1 MKCKEC
7 GTELLE
13 GDCICSTCGAEV
25 NVFFQNPVSNFVSP
39 SSDESEYRT
48 VYPTYEEAELLRRQ
62 RRQETPDI
70 SSSGF
75 SRFINSPLF
84 RHLEIFIIV
93 ISVALT
99 LYCFN
104 QNCFS
109 IDVRYNGLITDLS
122 SVSNV
127 KVKQLTYNILS
138 GSFNVHFSKLMLA
151 LSIITLLALFTKN
164 TRKWASLTIILQLIS
179 ALYCIRSASK
189 ILANAKRMLPSFI
202 KQYNLEKYDMN
213 VKLDIGIGYKL
224 LILITILLSLS
235 LIMQLLRFITKSYKS
250 GSGYR
255 YL

>member
-62 RRQETPDI
+62 RRQGTPDI
-70 SSSGF
+70 SSGGF
-75 SRFINSPLF
+75 SRFINNPLF

-109 IDVRYNGLITDLS
+109 IDVRYNGLVTDLS

-164 TRKWASLTIILQLIS
+164 TRKWTSLTIILQIIS

-189 ILANAKRMLPSFI
+189 ILANTKQMLPSFI
-202 KQYNLEKYDMN
+202 KQYHLDEYGMNL
-213 VKLDIGIGYKL
+213 KLDVGIGYKL
-224 LILITILLSLS
+224 LILITVLLSLS

-250 GSGYR
+250 GIR
-255 YL
+255 L

>member
-7 GTELLE
+7 GTELFE

-39 SSDESEYRT
+39 SSAESEFRT
-48 VYPTYEEAELLRRQ
+48 IYPTYEEAELLHRQ
-62 RRQETPDI
+62 RRQGTPDI
-70 SSSGF
+70 SSGGF

-84 RHLEIFIIV
+84 RYLEIFIIV

-164 TRKWASLTIILQLIS
+164 TRKWTFLTIILQIIS
-179 ALYCIRSASK
+179 VLYCIRSASK
-189 ILANAKRMLPSFI
+189 ILANTKLMLPSFI
-202 KQYNLEKYDMN
+202 KQYH
-213 VKLDIGIGYKL
+213 LDEYGIRL
-224 LILITILLSLS
+224 
-235 LIMQLLRFITKSYKS
+235 
-250 GSGYR
+250 
-255 YL
+255 